1 MLVPFKPQFQA
12 YFVPM
17 HYTKL
22 CPMPPGKRS
31 RRMSTLYVRV
41 AEIGLNGTYVHVAE
55 LGSSNSGKESTT
67 SKGQNG
73 DKMREIACFILAGKI
88 FLRPFVSCPWLDG

>member
-1 MLVPFKPQFQA
+1 
-12 YFVPM
+12 
-17 HYTKL
+17 
-22 CPMPPGKRS
+22 
-31 RRMSTLYVRV
+31 MSTLYVRV

-55 LGSSNSGKESTT
+55 LGSSSSGKENTT

-88 FLRPFVSCPWLDG
+88 FPRPSVFCPWLDG